1 MKITIIATGFAE
13 TDEERQSIKE
23 HPAVTRA
30 AIEAKEQAA
39 AQAAA
44 AEEKDDEDMDVND
57 IMGLFR
63 AGNGRGT
70 TKRK

>member
-13 TDEERQSIKE
+13 TDEERQMIKE
-23 HPAVTRA
+23 HPAVTKA
-30 AIEAKEQAA
+30 NVEAKAA
-39 AQAAA
+39 AEAAA
-44 AEEKDDEDMDVND
+44 APVKDEEDMDIND

-70 TKRK
+70 TRRG

>member
-13 TDEERQSIKE
+13 TDEERMAVKE
-23 HPAVTRA
+23 HPAVTKA
-30 AIEAKEQAA
+30 NIE

-44 AEEKDDEDMDVND
+44 EAAQKKDAEDLDVND

-70 TKRK
+70 TKR

>member
-30 AIEAKEQAA
+30 NAEAA
-39 AQAAA
+39 AAAAA
-44 AEEKDDEDMDVND
+44 AEEKDEEDLDVND

-70 TKRK
+70 TKR